1 MSTARVVHF
10 RCMGE
15 IMMISL
21 RVGRYEKGQH
31 LAIEMFDSD
40 GIPFA
45 KMTIN
50 IPGFSLK
57 SNEAFI
63 DNTMITGDILTF
75 IREQKLG
82 VERSVLGIGY
92 KVVAFDMDKLAEFD
106 SDGVTALSNIRA

>member
-1 MSTARVVHF
+1 MSTARVVPF

-21 RVGRYEKGQH
+21 RVGRYEKGKH
-31 LAIEMFDSD
+31 LAIEMFDND

-45 KMTIN
+45 RMTIN
-50 IPGFSLK
+50 IPGFPLK

-75 IREQKLG
+75 IREQRLG
-82 VERSVLGIGY
+82 EVRSIPGIDY

-106 SDGVTALSNIRA
+106 SDGVTALK

>member
-1 MSTARVVHF
+1 
-10 RCMGE
+10 
-15 IMMISL
+15 MMISL
-21 RVGRYEKGQH
+21 RVGRYEQGEH
-31 LAIEMFDSD
+31 LAIEMFDND

-50 IPGFSLK
+50 IPGFPLK

-82 VERSVLGIGY
+82 VERSVPGIGY

>member
-1 MSTARVVHF
+1 
-10 RCMGE
+10 
-15 IMMISL
+15 
-21 RVGRYEKGQH
+21 
-31 LAIEMFDSD
+31 
-40 GIPFA
+40 
-45 KMTIN
+45 MTIN
-50 IPGFSLK
+50 IPGFPLK

-82 VERSVLGIGY
+82 VERSVPGIGY

>member
-1 MSTARVVHF
+1 MKKYVCRKSGPLPLHGGNNDDFPSCR
-10 RCMGE
+10 
-15 IMMISL
+15 
-21 RVGRYEKGQH
+21 RYEKGQH
-31 LAIEMFDSD
+31 LALEMFDSD

-45 KMTIN
+45 KDHN
-50 IPGFSLK
+50 IPGFPLK

-82 VERSVLGIGY
+82 VERSVPGIGY

-106 SDGVTALSNIRA
+106 PMA

>member
-1 MSTARVVHF
+1 MSTAKVVPF
-10 RCMGE
+10 RCMGGV
-15 IMMISL
+15 MMISL
-21 RVGRYEKGQH
+21 RVGTYEKGKR

-45 KMTIN
+45 RMTIN
-50 IPGFSLK
+50 IPGFPLN

-63 DNTMITGDILTF
+63 DSTMITDDILTF

-82 VERSVLGIGY
+82 VERSVPGIGY

-106 SDGVTALSNIRA
+106 SDGVTALSSIRA